1 MMLRPLIS
9 SHLSLDSNESDL
21 ANDKVTDDWKEAD
34 LTDNDVTDD
43 NFNDDVSIVD
53 VNVASNVG
61 SCSRLNFFHSSVRS
75 RFREVA

>member
-1 MMLRPLIS
+1 MIKSFDGLKRNFQQQPLS
-9 SHLSLDSNESDL
+9 FLPVSNF
-21 ANDKVTDDWKEAD
+21 ND
-34 LTDNDVTDD
+34 DNDVTDD